1 MSRTRRPP
9 ADGRR
14 SSGDGE
20 EGEEDASTNHR
31 KYICHGLTAT
41 LLRRYSAALEVIP
54 ERHSSILHKAAERTW
69 TVELFTTLPMS
80 SLHSDIPGFSSSRL
94 EENARTCEWKYSE
107 THTETDFRSFSCL
120 SWMPLCRDQKQLW
133 PRGKD
138 PTLQLQ
144 RQNRGAKIII
154 FSVISAPRPS
164 CNAVVCYLLHD
175 ILKKNNKFNL
185 DRMTAIMHHKLQ
197 RSFGPAGRCCPLRPE
212 QWPCDV
218 PPCWKWR
225 PFCRPGSQKAERGKK
240 NTWARL
246 TDRRHCRSLKGLF
259 CGTHLHFVVEPP
271 VVGDGAHAAGP
282 QHGCE
287 VDGFVLDHHRRSQEL
302 HHLQLTCN
310 NKLKEKIRRLFQK

>member
-1 MSRTRRPP
+1 MVCVIPPYYALVNSAQPHVCSHCSSHSLVRQEALLRLFKLRFDSTLCLYSTRYSLKKPEPDAPTSRGQTSFYQEETLSRTRRPP
-9 ADGRR
+9 ADGWR
-14 SSGDGE
+14 SSGDTK
-20 EGEEDASTNHR
+20 EGEEDASTNHC

-133 PRGKD
+133 PWGKD

-154 FSVISAPRPS
+154 FRVISAPRPS
-164 CNAVVCYLLHD
+164 RNAVVCYLLHD
-175 ILKKNNKFNL
+175 ILKKK
-185 DRMTAIMHHKLQ
+185 
-197 RSFGPAGRCCPLRPE
+197 
-212 QWPCDV
+212 
-218 PPCWKWR
+218 
-225 PFCRPGSQKAERGKK
+225 KK
-240 NTWARL
+240 NSIWTEW
-246 TDRRHCRSLKGLF
+246 
-259 CGTHLHFVVEPP
+259 
-271 VVGDGAHAAGP
+271 
-282 QHGCE
+282 
-287 VDGFVLDHHRRSQEL
+287 
-302 HHLQLTCN
+302 QL
-310 NKLKEKIRRLFQK
+310 